1 PGRKGQ
7 VRMPEKK
14 IYADIIIDITNEKLD
29 KIFQY
34 TIPQRLKGK
43 LEVGTE
49 VLVPFG
55 KGNKEIRGYVVGF
68 SEIPGYDPARIK
80 EILEVPKESVGIET
94 RLVALAAWMKES
106 YGGTMIQA
114 LKTVLPIKKKERE
127 REKKAL
133 VL

>member
-1 PGRKGQ
+1 
-7 VRMPEKK
+7 M
-14 IYADIIIDITNEKLD
+14 
-29 KIFQY
+29 
-34 TIPQRLKGK
+34 
-43 LEVGTE
+43 GTE

-55 KGNKEIRGYVVGF
+55 RGDKEIRGYVVGF
-68 SEIPGYDPARIK
+68 SETPGDDPARIK
-80 EILEVPKESVGIET
+80 EILEVPKESVGIEA

-133 VL
+133 GPPCLPGRGRGETALVSEEEPEGQSQAPWRRSF

>member
-1 PGRKGQ
+1 
-7 VRMPEKK
+7 MPEKK

-68 SEIPGYDPARIK
+68 SEIPG
-80 EILEVPKESVGIET
+80 
-94 RLVALAAWMKES
+94 
-106 YGGTMIQA
+106 
-114 LKTVLPIKKKERE
+114 
-127 REKKAL
+127 
-133 VL
+133 